1 MKDNSGFLDTKRFS
15 SNNNGPSMTEIMD
28 TETVELTADFP
39 FLRLL
44 SFIELQ
50 IFQKV
55 HLTW

>member
-1 MKDNSGFLDTKRFS
+1 
-15 SNNNGPSMTEIMD
+15 MTGIMD

-44 SFIELQ
+44 TSIELQ

-55 HLTW
+55 HFTW